1 MTYILVSA
9 KYVRDLIRDVTMVGL
24 VFTIKRLTLAN
35 LVILIEF
42 LLLSTRVVANS
53 LKNADKFSK

>member
-1 MTYILVSA
+1 M
-9 KYVRDLIRDVTMVGL
+9 RDLIRDVTMVGL